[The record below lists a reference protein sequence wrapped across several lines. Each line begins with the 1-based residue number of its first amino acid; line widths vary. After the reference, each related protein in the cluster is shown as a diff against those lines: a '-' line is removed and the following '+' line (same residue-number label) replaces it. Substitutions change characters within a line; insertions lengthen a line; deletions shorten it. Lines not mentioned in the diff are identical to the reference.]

1 MINIGHTSI
10 RFASPEMIRHWALR
24 KLPNGQVI
32 GEVTNP
38 KPFNIVHKNQFL
50 VVFFEAILAND

>member
-10 RFASPEMIRHWALR
+10 RFASPEMIRHWAQR
-24 KLPNGQVI
+24 KLPNGQLV

-38 KPFNIVHKNQFL
+38 ETLQYRTQKPVPGGLFL
-50 VVFFEAILAND
+50 